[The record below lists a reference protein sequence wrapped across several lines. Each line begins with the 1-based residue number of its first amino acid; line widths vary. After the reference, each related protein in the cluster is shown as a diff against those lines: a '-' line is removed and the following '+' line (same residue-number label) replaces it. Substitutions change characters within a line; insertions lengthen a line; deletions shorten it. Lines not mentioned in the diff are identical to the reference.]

1 MALAKIMK
9 EPQDMM
15 VVNLFLKEH
24 YYLMKCWAQGMQSR
38 IIRGTYHLWQA
49 AVFLMALFQPMT
61 SYFGNQIL
69 SVPIS
74 RENIKI

>member
-24 YYLMKCWAQGMQSR
+24 YYLMKC
-38 IIRGTYHLWQA
+38 
-49 AVFLMALFQPMT
+49 
-61 SYFGNQIL
+61 
-69 SVPIS
+69 
-74 RENIKI
+74 